1 MKKLLKIYTFLRWNL
16 ILVRLIG
23 SLKYIRNY
31 FKKGMIK
38 SLPFEST
45 TQIKHIGY
53 SIGPTI
59 DSTLVDEIMNIYKER
74 GEKVIPKKSG
84 APFFNILDS
93 NDITIDNPII
103 KLAFSKEILDAA
115 IDYFGGKIS
124 LDSIQL
130 LYSYSTNSELRE
142 SQFWHKDF
150 GDSKSF
156 HAIIY
161 LNDVNKIEDG
171 PFVFINKIDTK
182 KIKKSIFIRRI
193 DDKKLIEELGDE
205 NKINYFY
212 GKRGSCVFVDPSVCY
227 HYGSRCKS
235 YRYAIFITFNT
246 DTPYTTPIRL
256 VSENKSKLL
265 NVATQLRPDL
275 SPKLLQT
282 IIYN

>member
-115 IDYFGGKIS
+115 IDYFGGK
-124 LDSIQL
+124 
-130 LYSYSTNSELRE
+130 
-142 SQFWHKDF
+142 FWHKDF
-150 GDSKSF
+150 WDSKSF